1 VAQLPV
7 VGYWKLHLYWQPLA
21 MGSLK
26 LAAAVQFMA
35 RGPGPGPGPGN
46 TPPHTRRTI
55 ELVWQLE
62 KAASDLDT
70 SYKLQEVTRSLRL
83 HLHCVTVLHID
94 YGIIIAL
101 ANTIHQLYI
110 HGKIHM

>member
-1 VAQLPV
+1 
-7 VGYWKLHLYWQPLA
+7 

-70 SYKLQEVTRSLRL
+70 SYKLQEVTRNLHL

-101 ANTIHQLYI
+101 ANIIHQLYI